1 MANLL
6 IKTSLLASLSLV
18 SVFSF
23 AQDKKEKKDK
33 LRIKVEQEID
43 GKNKVYEKTIDASN
57 LSAKERDEIIQKYQ
71 DSLMTAN
78 KGKSHRI
85 KIEVEDES
93 SREDHFSRKRE
104 GDRLDERRI
113 EREESYVFDDDNDSH
128 VIIKGRPKVR
138 VYRRGG
144 GDGEEFESDDFM
156 KEFRWEMDGLKDN
169 LKTLGKDFKM
179 DFRSFDPFDSGAS
192 SKTIK
197 GLDAFP
203 NKPNTET
210 LNVRFNAP
218 EKGNVTIKV
227 LDVKGNTVATEEL
240 KDFSGDYIGQ
250 LKLGKTPKGTLFV
263 MVSQGED
270 AAMKRLVLE

>member
-71 DSLMTAN
+71 DSLMVAN

-179 DFRSFDPFDSGAS
+179 DFRTFDPFDSGAS

>member
-1 MANLL
+1 MANIL
-6 IKTSLLASLSLV
+6 IKTSILASLSLMSV
-18 SVFSF
+18 VVFS
-23 AQDKKEKKDK
+23 QEKKEKKDK
-33 LRIKVEQEID
+33 LHIRVEQEID
-43 GKNKVYEKTIDASN
+43 GKNKVYEKTIDAAN
-57 LSAKERDEIIQKYQ
+57 LSAKERDEIIQKFQ

-93 SREDHFSRKRE
+93 SSEDHFSSKRDN
-104 GDRLDERRI
+104 DRLDERRI
-113 EREESYVFDDDNDSH
+113 EREERYSFDDDDDRQ
-128 VIIKGRPKVR
+128 VIIKGRPRVKV
-138 VYRRGG
+138 YKRGG
-144 GDGEEFESDDFM
+144 GDGEEFDSDDFM
-156 KEFRWEMDGLKDN
+156 KEFRWEMDGLRDN
-169 LKTLGKDFKM
+169 LKTMGKDFKM
-179 DFRSFDPFDSGAS
+179 DFRTFDPFDSGAS

-227 LDVKGNTVATEEL
+227 LDVKGNVVATEEL

>member
-57 LSAKERDEIIQKYQ
+57 LTAKERDEIIQKYQ

-179 DFRSFDPFDSGAS
+179 DFRTFDPFDSGAS